1 MCGFLA
7 DSQIESS
14 PFIPLKVKGFELGL
28 RVRKESL
35 VKPEVRSDLSLY
47 DE

>member
-7 DSQIESS
+7 DSQKESS
-14 PFIPLKVKGFELGL
+14 PFIPLNVEEFELGL

-35 VKPEVRSDLSLY
+35 LKSEV
-47 DE
+47 